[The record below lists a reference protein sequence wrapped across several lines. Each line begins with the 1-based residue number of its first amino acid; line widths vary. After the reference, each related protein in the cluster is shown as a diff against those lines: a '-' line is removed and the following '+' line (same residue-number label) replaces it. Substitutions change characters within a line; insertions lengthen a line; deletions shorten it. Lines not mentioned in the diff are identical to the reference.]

1 MDHNF
6 QPLGTT
12 QDKVAHLLVLVFFP
26 LVSWSACLHL
36 LDWHDG
42 LGKSGII
49 PCVLIG
55 SITALIVIN
64 MVRGLMSFS
73 LHAAL
78 SDEGIQI
85 KSGDQIQT
93 YSFSDTQTVFKKDF
107 GGLQIAKSGC
117 KRLHPACKQVGGSTA
132 QGSLIHQLVQSG
144 RSSLSL
150 WESSSPSL
158 SLRWLSLF
166 SNWKDS
172 YYGGVLGATL
182 LATDTRTN

>member
-12 QDKVAHLLVLVFFP
+12 KDKVAHLLVLVFFP
-26 LVSWSACLHL
+26 LVSWDVCLNL

-42 LGKSGII
+42 LSKSGII
-49 PCVLIG
+49 PCVLIAT
-55 SITALIVIN
+55 IVALIVIN
-64 MVRGLMSFS
+64 MIRGLMSFS

-107 GGLQIAKSGC
+107 GGLQIAKSGASVFIPLAS
-117 KRLHPACKQVGGSTA
+117 KSLAA
-132 QGSLIHQLVQSG
+132 QLKGHSSISWSSAPLFLIIMGLIVALVVS
-144 RSSLSL
+144 
-150 WESSSPSL
+150 EVVIF
-158 SLRWLSLF
+158 LF
-166 SNWKDS
+166 
-172 YYGGVLGATL
+172 
-182 LATDTRTN
+182 

>member
-1 MDHNF
+1 MIDQNF

-12 QDKVAHLLVLVFFP
+12 QDKVAHLLGLVFFP
-26 LVSWSACLHL
+26 LVSWSACLNL

-49 PCVLIG
+49 PCVLIA
-55 SITALIVIN
+55 SIVALIAIN
-64 MVRGLMSFS
+64 MIRGFMSFN

-107 GGLQIAKSGC
+107 GGLQIAKSGASVFIPLAS
-117 KRLHPACKQVGGSTA
+117 KSVAA
-132 QGSLIHQLVQSG
+132 QLKGHSSISWSRAPLFLIIMGLIVALVVS
-144 RSSLSL
+144 
-150 WESSSPSL
+150 EVVI
-158 SLRWLSLF
+158 F
-166 SNWKDS
+166 
-172 YYGGVLGATL
+172 VF
-182 LATDTRTN
+182 